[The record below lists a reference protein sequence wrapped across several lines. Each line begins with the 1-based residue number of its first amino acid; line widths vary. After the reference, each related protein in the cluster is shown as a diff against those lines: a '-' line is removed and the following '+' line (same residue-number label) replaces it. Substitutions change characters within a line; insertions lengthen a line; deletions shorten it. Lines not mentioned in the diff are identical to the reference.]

1 MAELKDEIVKLLDE
15 KQAEDIVVLDFKGK
29 NPYLDYFIIAT
40 ARNARLACALIDT
53 VDDFCNKENVEVRS
67 IDSKGDSGWYLID
80 LNSIIVHIF
89 LENERKKYDLEG
101 LWKDLIKK

>member
-1 MAELKDEIVKLLDE
+1 MIELKDEIVKLLDE
-15 KQAEDIVVLDFKGK
+15 KQAEDITVLDFRNK
-29 NPYLDYFIIAT
+29 NPYMDYFIIVT
-40 ARNARLACALIDT
+40 ARNARLASALVDA
-53 VDDFCNKENVEVRS
+53 VDDFCNKENIEVRS

-80 LNSIIVHIF
+80 LNSIVVHIF